1 MDPYQVEVTDPAL
14 LDVIG
19 DVAGMVV
26 LDAGCGGGD
35 FAVDE
40 YFGVRTVEQP
50 FSVAGQRSPAAS
62 VQQFHSLEAY
72 IGMLTAAGFV
82 VTGLW
87 EPHPSQAQRQQ
98 NSWWDDNFVRPLFLL
113 VECGLRG

>member
-1 MDPYQVEVTDPAL
+1 MP
-14 LDVIG
+14 DV
-19 DVAGMVV
+19 
-26 LDAGCGGGD
+26 GGGD